1 MIVLLRSVCV
11 LFLVLVLGNSAVAQT
26 APDSTDFT
34 PVLTQI
40 IEEELGAQGAPG
52 AAVAVVF
59 QGEVIFSEG
68 IGVRSTETGDPVT
81 PDTLFMFGSTLKPL
95 TSIGLLRLVES
106 GAVSLDAPVSRYLPE
121 LALPETLLVHHL
133 LSHTGGLS
141 DAASTDGPRNPADL
155 RASMTRFNEAALF
168 APPGELHS
176 YSNPGFDIIGAVI
189 ESASGQYYA
198 DYMAR
203 AVFGAMGMQRA
214 TFDPNV
220 AITYPVA
227 VGHQPGLLGNSPVR
241 RNSSH
246 TTEAPS
252 GLAYAS
258 VNDLTHL
265 IDFVLNDGVVNGET
279 VLNPALA
286 QAMWT
291 PADVRIVSPMQYG
304 LGFFIDDYR
313 GTPRVGHGGNV
324 DGYTALLQTLPAYEL
339 GVVVL
344 ANSSGFDGGPIFDA
358 VVEQLLDLPAVSE
371 EPAVPL
377 AVDPNEYSGI
387 YEVRDLDGQPAFTVM
402 MTAEGD
408 QLLAQITGQPPLE
421 LRATATDTFDI
432 TFGGTSTGQQMAFLR
447 DESGAIAYLHAGG
460 RAATRLSD

>member
-1 MIVLLRSVCV
+1 MVV
-11 LFLVLVLGNSAVAQT
+11 LFRSICVILLALVVGNSATAQT
-26 APDSTDFT
+26 PTGSSDFAS
-34 PVLTQI
+34 VLTQI
-40 IEEELGAQGAPG
+40 IEEELNAQGAPG

-121 LALPETLLVHHL
+121 PALPETLQVRHL

-141 DAASTDGPRNPADL
+141 DATSADGPRNPADL

-176 YSNPGFDIIGAVI
+176 YSNPGFDIIGAII
-189 ESASGQYYA
+189 EAASGEYYA
-198 DYMAR
+198 DYMAT

-214 TFDPNV
+214 TFDPGV

-227 VGHQPGLLGNSPVR
+227 VGYQPGLLGSSPVR

-258 VNDLTHL
+258 VNDLSHL

-279 VLNPALA
+279 ILSPALA

-304 LGFFIDDYR
+304 LGFFIDEYR

-324 DGYTALLQTLPAYEL
+324 EGYTSLLQTLPEVEL

-344 ANSSGFDGGPIFDA
+344 ANSSGFDAGPIFDA
-358 VVEQLLDLPAVSE
+358 VAEQLLDLPAASE

-377 AVDPNEYSGI
+377 AVDPSEYAGT
-387 YEVRDLDGQPAFTVM
+387 YAVRDLDGQPTFTVTV
-402 MTAEGD
+402 TAEGN

-421 LRATATDTFDI
+421 LRAAAPDTFDI

-447 DESGAIAYLHAGG
+447 DESGAIAYVHAGS
-460 RAATRLSD
+460 RAATPVSD